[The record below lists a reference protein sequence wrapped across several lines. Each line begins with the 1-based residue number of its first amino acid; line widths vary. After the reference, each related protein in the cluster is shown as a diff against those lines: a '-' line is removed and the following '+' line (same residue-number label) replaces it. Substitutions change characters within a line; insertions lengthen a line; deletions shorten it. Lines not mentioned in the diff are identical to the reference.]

1 MKVDMEVIERIEE
14 LRTMRGWTINRLAT
28 EAMIPASS
36 LASMYER
43 NTPPKIETLKNLC
56 DAFGITLAQFFS
68 EGESYET
75 VSKDEKLLL
84 ELYRSLSTQKQR
96 ALFTLLS
103 E

>member
-1 MKVDMEVIERIEE
+1 MDVIERIEE
-14 LRTMRGWTINRLAT
+14 LRRLRSWTINRMAT
-28 EAMIPASS
+28 EAMIPVSS

-43 NTPPKIETLKNLC
+43 GTPPKIDTLKNLC

-68 EGESYET
+68 EDECYER

-84 ELYRSLSTQKQR
+84 ELYRSLSTDKQR
-96 ALFTLLS
+96 ALFTILS